1 MIRDLQPVLP
11 QNLPLDIPAIK
22 AQVEDAV
29 PWRDG
34 VLTYSQAVALLAEVE
49 RLQRSVLERDLRITQ
64 LMGILS

>member
-11 QNLPLDIPAIK
+11 QNFPLDIPAIK

-34 VLTYSQAVALLAEVE
+34 VLTYNQAMALLAEVE
-49 RLQRSVLERDLRITQ
+49 RLQFAVRERDLRITQ

>member
-1 MIRDLQPVLP
+1 MIRDLQPVPP

-49 RLQRSVLERDLRITQ
+49 RLQRAVLERDLRITQ

>member
-1 MIRDLQPVLP
+1 MIRDLEPVSP

-34 VLTYSQAVALLAEVE
+34 VLTYDQAKALLAEVE